1 MDHTGFAPTQGVCAF
16 PVYTAQ
22 APGCSAGDQPP
33 NVGPA
38 FRALPRSKLPGFSFS
53 STPQTHRQW
62 SMCFVPFPGPSS
74 SGDQVLGEHAIPGGL
89 CVLITSPVPAPWF
102 PGCTAR
108 AVSQVSHISPPGSD
122 PPGRCQPSQMPG
134 RLGQQLEACSQ
145 IGGRCHLWGQDCPLL
160 SGSGCHP
167 PASLPLV
174 GEWTALQLASSPLVF
189 AQSFVL

>member
-1 MDHTGFAPTQGVCAF
+1 MASSVYKSLQCLISALTQRGKGGHLFRLTCSVVLWGGRNTTNKYHWHVWECSQCMDHTGFAPTQGVCAF

-134 RLGQQLEACSQ
+134 RLG
-145 IGGRCHLWGQDCPLL
+145 
-160 SGSGCHP
+160 
-167 PASLPLV
+167 
-174 GEWTALQLASSPLVF
+174 
-189 AQSFVL
+189 